1 MNFFG
6 LIYFMLTDNSENGK
20 MLKKEVLFGN
30 ETDLHY
36 NIFSTPIFV
45 KNKK

>member
-20 MLKKEVLFGN
+20 MLKKEVLF
-30 ETDLHY
+30 TD
-36 NIFSTPIFV
+36 
-45 KNKK
+45 KNKKENLEAD